1 MTSSGLR
8 TSTAARARAIPD
20 RVLRW
25 DGCVNVRD
33 LGGLPLEG
41 GGETAFGVAVRS
53 DSIRSLTDDGWQ
65 ALVDYGVRK
74 AIDLRSDHDVAGDP
88 PGNLPIEVIRI
99 PVDGNQVPVVSSWP
113 SMQQA
118 YAGFLDRFNT
128 EFGSAVSVIARSNE
142 PVVVHCLVGRDRTG
156 LVSALIL
163 RLAGVELD
171 AIAVD
176 HARSDDYLS
185 PWWEPWHDDAPDE
198 ETRERRMRV
207 TTMPDGAMADI
218 LADLDVRA
226 YLLAGGATEEDLDTL
241 VLRLCD
247 GVHGR

>member
-1 MTSSGLR
+1 VKAQAPPER
-8 TSTAARARAIPD
+8 I
-20 RVLRW
+20 LRW

-41 GGETAFGVAVRS
+41 GGETAFGVVVRA

-74 AIDLRSDHDVAGDP
+74 AVDLRTDVDAADDAP
-88 PGNLPIEVIRI
+88 RDLPIEIVRI
-99 PVDGNQVPVVSSWP
+99 PIDGNTVPVVYEWP
-113 SMQQA
+113 SMQDA
-118 YAGFLDRFNT
+118 YAGFLERFSA
-128 EFGSAVSVIARSNE
+128 EFASAVTVIARADE

-156 LVSALIL
+156 LVSALAL

-171 AIAVD
+171 AIADD
-176 HARSDDYLS
+176 HARSDEYLS

-207 TTMPDGAMADI
+207 TTMPDGAMADV
-218 LADLDVRA
+218 LAEIDARA
-226 YLLAGGATEEDLDTL
+226 YLLDAGASAEDLDRL
-241 VLRLCD
+241 AGRLR
-247 GVHGR
+247 GEA

>member
-1 MTSSGLR
+1 M
-8 TSTAARARAIPD
+8 
-20 RVLRW
+20 LRW

-41 GGETAFGVAVRS
+41 GGETAFGVVVRS
-53 DSIRSLTDDGWQ
+53 DSIRSLTDAGWQ

-74 AIDLRSDHDVAGDP
+74 AVDLRSDFDVADDP
-88 PGNLPIEVIRI
+88 PADLPIEVIRI
-99 PVDGNQVPVVSSWP
+99 PVDGNQVPVVSQWP

-118 YAGFLDRFNT
+118 YAGLLNRFSR
-128 EFGSAVSVIARSNE
+128 EFASAVSVIARSDE

-171 AIAVD
+171 AIATD
-176 HARSDDYLS
+176 HARSDEYLS
-185 PWWEPWHDDAPDE
+185 PWWQPWHDDAPDE
-198 ETRERRMRV
+198 ETRERRIRV
-207 TTMPDGAMADI
+207 TTMPDGAMADVM
-218 LADLDVRA
+218 ADLDARA
-226 YLLAGGATEEDLDTL
+226 YLIEAGADPQDLDTL
-241 VLRLCD
+241 VLRLRG